1 MQQYLGYHESNIEE
15 IKSDKKLADDA
26 KDEIIKWEKEN
37 IKIGQSMI
45 DKINKKI
52 K

>member
-1 MQQYLGYHESNIEE
+1 MKCPNTDCDIDFELTWS
-15 IKSDKKLADDA
+15 
-26 KDEIIKWEKEN
+26 DEIIKWEKDN
-37 IKIGQSMI
+37 IKLGQSMI